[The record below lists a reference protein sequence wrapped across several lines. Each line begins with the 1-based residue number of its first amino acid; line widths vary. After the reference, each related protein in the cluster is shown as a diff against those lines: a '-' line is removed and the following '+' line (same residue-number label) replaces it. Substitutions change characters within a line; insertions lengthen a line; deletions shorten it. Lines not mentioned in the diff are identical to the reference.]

1 VVDLGINARHED
13 DGFVDGGDIFSGVAE
28 GVGSSEFLEANEGGK
43 FFTKVEKEV
52 GLGFEAIVGAVIDDS
67 RKVASGFQDRAKMIS
82 LRSGGGAT
90 GENTGN
96 DHESLSSDLTGVS
109 GVFGCDFGIL
119 GSRSDDDR
127 DSGFDKT
134 TDSFLTLGI
143 RKEGPITHRTAI
155 DNGPHSLGDEILR
168 GGDES
173 VVVDFSLRIAG
184 SHEGGDATLED
195 GRRGVGHGGENA
207 QNGFARLVWNASV
220 SFFFRQK
227 WRELVP
233 VMPRELNESPNCPLG
248 GDELF
253 DEVPDTTYFI
263 KDAGA
268 RYHFVNTTL
277 VGRCGKTRK
286 SDLLGKTA
294 AEVFPSPL
302 GAEFEGQD
310 RRILDGGAAIRS
322 QLELHIYPDG
332 RQGWCLTWKRALRD
346 GEGRIVGLSGISRD
360 VDGAKSSPLD
370 LEALANVLNYIRAH
384 LDGPLRLGELAEAT
398 GLSTYQISQ
407 RIEGLL
413 GISTKQYI
421 TRCRIE
427 AACHLLESSDKSLS
441 EIALSCGFSDQSSFT
456 RQFGKV
462 AGMTPKSYRGQATKI

>member
-1 VVDLGINARHED
+1 MIALGGRCGAAGED
-13 DGFVDGGDIFSGVAE
+13 P
-28 GVGSSEFLEANEGGK
+28 
-43 FFTKVEKEV
+43 
-52 GLGFEAIVGAVIDDS
+52 
-67 RKVASGFQDRAKMIS
+67 
-82 LRSGGGAT
+82 
-90 GENTGN
+90 GN
-96 DHESLSSDLTGVS
+96 DHEAVSSNLTGMS
-109 GVFGCDFGIL
+109 GVLSCDFGIL
-119 GSRSDDDR
+119 GSSADDDR
-127 DSGFDKT
+127 DTGFDKT
-134 TDSFLTLGI
+134 ADSFLALGI
-143 RKEGPITHRTAI
+143 GKEGPVAHGTAI
-155 DNGPHSLGDEILR
+155 DDGSHSLGDELLC

-173 VVVDFSLRIAG
+173 LVVDLSLRIAR
-184 SHEGGDATLED
+184 SHESGDASLKD

-207 QNGFARLVWNASV
+207 QNAFIRLVCNARV
-220 SFFFRQK
+220 SFLFCLK
-227 WRELVP
+227 WRVLVP
-233 VMPRELNESPNCPLG
+233 AMPRELNESLNRSLG

-253 DEVPDTTYFI
+253 DEVPDTTYFV

-277 VGRCGKTRK
+277 VGRCGKTLK

-302 GAEFEGQD
+302 GDEFEGQD
-310 RRILDGGAAIRS
+310 RRILEGGAAIRS

-346 GEGRIVGLSGISRD
+346 EEGEIVGLSGISRD

-370 LEALANVLNYIRAH
+370 LEALAKVLNYIRAH

-407 RIEGLL
+407 RIEGLF

-441 EIALSCGFSDQSSFT
+441 EIALSCGYSDQSSFT

-462 AGMTPKSYRGQATKI
+462 AGMTPKSYRGQAMKS